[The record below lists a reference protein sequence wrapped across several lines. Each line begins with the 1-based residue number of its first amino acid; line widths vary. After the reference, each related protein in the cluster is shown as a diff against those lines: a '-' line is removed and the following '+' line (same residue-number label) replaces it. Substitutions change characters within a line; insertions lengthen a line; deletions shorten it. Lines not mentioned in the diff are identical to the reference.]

1 MLWYVP
7 MVFVAAT
14 ATHEEF
20 RYPLDRYEALGD
32 CDAERLIQQVEHASQ
47 PELTFA
53 CLPES
58 EV

>member
-1 MLWYVP
+1 